1 MLTYMTRE
9 TAYHFGRPGVLD
21 VEPARFGLRL
31 PSGLYIQYPDLRAHQ
46 TDKGWQFD
54 YAGRGTSRKKVYSA
68 LVVENVVQALA
79 RIIVAEQ
86 MLHIKKEYQIA
97 LTVHDS
103 ALIVVPKAEEE
114 TAKAFVED
122 CMRWVPK
129 WATGLPVD
137 CEVGSAQNYGDT

>member
-1 MLTYMTRE
+1 M
-9 TAYHFGRPGVLD
+9 H
-21 VEPARFGLRL
+21 
-31 PSGLYIQYPDLRAHQ
+31 
-46 TDKGWQFD
+46 
-54 YAGRGTSRKKVYSA
+54 
-68 LVVENVVQALA
+68 NCVQALA

-86 MLHIKKEYQIA
+86 MLRIKKKHRIA

-114 TAKAFVED
+114 EAKAYVET
-122 CMRWVPK
+122 CMRWVPA